1 MKMGTI
7 VSPWRYDAGRLHTK
21 AARKT
26 CDWAVMCASQQL
38 TTTAPQVAGSANDRT
53 APIDR
58 TFGFFSCDPRE
69 NAGLFAVATGSL
81 FDAASLEVNHTRDH
95 CPMRVEGQVL
105 ESPSPMECAHL
116 IVDWVR
122 NNAEAPDLAGGS
134 ERRPEREQEERA
146 GMALSLM
153 MLVDRKLSEQGHWN
167 RGGFVALL

>member
-1 MKMGTI
+1 MF
-7 VSPWRYDAGRLHTK
+7 GRELSGRELD
-21 AARKT
+21 RKR
-26 CDWAVMCASQQL
+26 
-38 TTTAPQVAGSANDRT
+38 N
-53 APIDR
+53 
-58 TFGFFSCDPRE
+58 
-69 NAGLFAVATGSL
+69 AVATGSL

-122 NNAEAPDLAGGS
+122 NNAEAADLAGGS

-167 RGGFVALL
+167 RGGFVAPL